1 MRLLNRIS
9 LLSPVKHKNPK
20 VVVEFLGAINS
31 PLFQEVLI
39 RRRWLKL
46 DK

>member
-9 LLSPVKHKNPK
+9 LSPVKHKNPK

-31 PLFQEVLI
+31 PLFSRGVDSPQMAQTG
-39 RRRWLKL
+39 
-46 DK
+46 